1 MENPETP
8 ALMAGGGAHLAQ
20 LTIRHLVK
28 EDLIALEW
36 GGEYTHFRRL
46 YAKAYERAQERKAVL
61 WVAELGD
68 SGVIGQIFVQLS
80 SWKDRLAEGVSKA
93 YIYSFRVH
101 PAYRNLG
108 IGTRLLE
115 AAEADLTRR
124 RVEVASLNVARDN
137 QAARRLYE
145 RRGYRVVR
153 AEPGVWQYVDHQGD
167 VRSVHEPAWRME
179 KSL

>member
-1 MENPETP
+1 
-8 ALMAGGGAHLAQ
+8 
-20 LTIRHLVK
+20 
-28 EDLIALEW
+28 
-36 GGEYTHFRRL
+36 
-46 YAKAYERAQERKAVL
+46 
-61 WVAELGD
+61 
-68 SGVIGQIFVQLS
+68 
-80 SWKDRLAEGVSKA
+80 
-93 YIYSFRVH
+93 
-101 PAYRNLG
+101 
-108 IGTRLLE
+108 E